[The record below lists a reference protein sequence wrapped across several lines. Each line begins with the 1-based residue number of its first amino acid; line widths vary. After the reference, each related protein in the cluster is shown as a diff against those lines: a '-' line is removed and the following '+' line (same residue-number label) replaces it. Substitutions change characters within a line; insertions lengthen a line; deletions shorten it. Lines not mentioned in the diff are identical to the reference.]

1 MVRGPA
7 QRLCSGWLETCVHC
21 KLRLE
26 HEALLYVCV
35 FSFFLLAILFLV
47 GSIQVFSPIA
57 LQQSVTNW
65 IRFLQVT

>member
-35 FSFFLLAILFLV
+35 FAFFINHFVFGRVYTSVFPHCFAAKRYQFGSVSF
-47 GSIQVFSPIA
+47 
-57 LQQSVTNW
+57 
-65 IRFLQVT
+65 R